1 MRVFPLLLGA
11 LLAGWTAAAAAE
23 PAADYGEELPI
34 VRVPEVK
41 GGAMAVQL
49 VGQTLYVLGCRDRSP
64 LRSSSCSRFISAGA
78 SGICTTRSSCFSG

>member
-1 MRVFPLLLGA
+1 MRALRLLLGA
-11 LLAGWTAAAAAE
+11 LLAGWTSAAAAE

-49 VGQTLYVLGCRDRSP
+49 VGQTLYVLGTSELYIFDVSTP
-64 LRSSSCSRFISAGA
+64 DAPKQA
-78 SGICTTRSSCFSG
+78 TEVV